1 MKRSIRDM
9 IIYPPKPA
17 AGNVK
22 RRISVVM
29 GGTPLWLISAGFDGK
44 NNSTVPENRN
54 CLPLCSGFDLK
65 TPPHKHGGVDA
76 YSS

>member
-1 MKRSIRDM
+1 M

-22 RRISVVM
+22 RRISAVM

-44 NNSTVPENRN
+44 NVCTVPENRN
-54 CLPLCSGFDLK
+54 CLPLCPGFEKVPSLSCE
-65 TPPHKHGGVDA
+65 GGGLFC
-76 YSS
+76 